1 MIRLFFGLLQGEWRA
16 RFVQIIVAVI
26 AIAMG
31 VALGFSI
38 HLINTA
44 ALNEFSAA
52 NKSLSGQSDVQVY
65 GKQGFFDETVYPKL
79 AQYEG
84 VKLANPVLEFTATVS
99 AELENRNDH
108 KLKILG
114 IDVLRAADISP
125 DLLGVPAE
133 GRSLDSFADDA
144 IFLSPAAMEW
154 LGLEQGDV
162 LHLNVGLETIVLRV
176 AGGLTRARAGQRI
189 AVMDIGAAQWRF
201 QYLGL
206 LSRVELKLAPN
217 IHHEAFKAKLALE
230 LGEQFYVSEMAD
242 HETRIANMSRAYRIN
257 LNMLALVALFTGSF
271 IVFSTQMLSV
281 IRRRSQF
288 VFLRVLGY
296 TRRQLLLQ
304 ILAEGL
310 VLGAIG
316 SLFGLMIGYGCAVLA
331 INLLGGDWDSY
342 IFPGIQPSI
351 FFSFQDAALF
361 FIIGLSVTA
370 LGVIL
375 PVREIIGARQA
386 SALKSGG
393 EDSTLDHAWRSR
405 AAWVCLFF
413 GVLMTQFPPVYE
425 LPVFGYMAIALL
437 LIGGIA
443 LMPGLSKLVFSFLQQ
458 HVGRYSRN
466 VIILVTVARQA
477 NAPNQASIA
486 LGGVLASFS
495 LIVAMAIMVLSFRVS
510 VDQWLD
516 HVLPADLYV
525 RVADS
530 GVQGGFRID
539 EQSAINRLPGFVRAD
554 FFRVQH
560 LTLNPD
566 RPEITLIA
574 RPIDANEPGNTL
586 PLTDDAIG
594 LDQLPEEL
602 PEGAIPLWV
611 SEAMVD
617 LYGYAVG
624 KQVMIPMGDV
634 LHEFRVAGV
643 WRDYGRQFGAV
654 QMQLSD
660 YQALTGDF
668 SINSVAL
675 WLDTETTM
683 TEALAAL
690 QQLPFGSA
698 LEITQSQHMR
708 ASSLAIFDRSFFITY
723 ILEVVAVIIG
733 LLGVAASFSAQM
745 LARTKEFG
753 MLRHIGVTQR
763 QIMFMLAAE
772 GCFLT
777 VLGVV
782 LGFVLGL
789 SISFILIFIIN
800 PQSFHWTMQLYMPW
814 NWLLLISVV
823 MLVSASL
830 TAWLAG
836 RNVVSG
842 GVIRAV
848 KEDW

>member
-1 MIRLFFGLLQGEWRA
+1 MKMVRLFCWLLQGEWRA

-84 VKLANPVLEFTATVS
+84 VKLVNPVLEFTATVS
-99 AELENRNDH
+99 AEFENRDDH

-125 DLLGVPAE
+125 DLLGVPGE
-133 GRSLDSFADDA
+133 GRSMDSFADDA

-154 LGLEQGDV
+154 LGLEQGDM
-162 LHLNVGLETIVLRV
+162 LYFNVGLETIALRV

-206 LSRVELKLAPN
+206 LSRIELKLESN
-217 IHHEAFKAKLALE
+217 IHHEAFKVKLGNE
-230 LGEQFYVSEMAD
+230 LGEQFYVSEIAD
-242 HETRIANMSRAYRIN
+242 QEVRIANMSRAYRVN

-271 IVFSTQMLSV
+271 LVFSTQALSV
-281 IRRRSQF
+281 IRRRRQF
-288 VFLRVLGY
+288 TLLRVLGY
-296 TRRQLLLQ
+296 TRWQLLLQ
-304 ILAEGL
+304 ILTEGF

-316 SLFGLMIGYGCAVLA
+316 ALFGLAIGYGCAVLA
-331 INLLGGDWDSY
+331 INLLSGDWGSY

-351 FFSFQDAALF
+351 FFSLHDAALF
-361 FIIGLSVTA
+361 FMIGLGVTV
-370 LGVIL
+370 LGAIL
-375 PVREIIGARQA
+375 PAREVVSANQA

-393 EDSTLDHAWRSR
+393 EDSTMNRVQRSR
-405 AAWVCLFF
+405 SAWVCLFS
-413 GVLMTQFPPVYE
+413 GVLLTQLPPVYE
-425 LPVFGYMAIALL
+425 LPVLGYMAIALL

-443 LMPGLSKLVFSFLQQ
+443 LMPGLAKLVFSFLQKY
-458 HVGRYSRN
+458 VSRYSKN
-466 VIILVTVARQA
+466 VIILMTVARQA

-486 LGGVLASFS
+486 LSGVLASFS

-530 GVQGGFRID
+530 GVQGGFQKE
-539 EQSAINRLPGFVRAD
+539 EQNAINSLPGFSRTD
-554 FFRVQH
+554 FFRVQQ

-574 RPIDANEPGNTL
+574 RPIDAVEPGNTL
-586 PLTDDAIG
+586 PLTDDARG
-594 LDQLPEEL
+594 LDQLS
-602 PEGAIPLWV
+602 EGAIPLWV

-617 LYGYAVG
+617 LYGYTVG
-624 KQVMIPMGDV
+624 KMVMIPMGNMWY
-634 LHEFRVAGV
+634 EFQVAGV

-660 YQALTGDF
+660 YQTLTSDF

-690 QQLPFGSA
+690 QQLPFSNV

-708 ASSLAIFDRSFFITY
+708 ESSLAIFDRSFAITY
-723 ILEVVAVIIG
+723 VLEVVAVIIG

-745 LARTKEFG
+745 LARVKEFS
-753 MLRHIGVTQR
+753 MLRHIGVTQS
-763 QIMFMLAAE
+763 QIKRMLAAE

-777 VLGVV
+777 ALGVV

-789 SISFILIFIIN
+789 GISLILIFIVN

-814 NWLLLISVV
+814 NWLLLISGV

-830 TAWLAG
+830 TAWLSG

-848 KEDW
+848 REDW

>member
-1 MIRLFFGLLQGEWRA
+1 MKMLRLFCWLLQGEWRA
-16 RFVQIIVAVI
+16 RFAQIIVAVV

-65 GKQGFFDETVYPKL
+65 SKQGFFDETVYPAL

-84 VKLANPVLEFTATVS
+84 VKLANPVLEFTAVVS
-99 AELENRNDH
+99 ANLENRNDH

-114 IDVLRAADISP
+114 IDVLRAASISP

-133 GRSLDSFADDA
+133 GRSMDSFADDA

-154 LGLEQGDV
+154 LNLEQGDV
-162 LHLNVGLETIVLRV
+162 LHLNVGVDTIALRV

-189 AVMDIGAAQWRF
+189 AVMDIGAAQWHF

-206 LSRVELKLAPN
+206 LSRIELKLKAN
-217 IHHEAFKAKLALE
+217 VHHEAFKEKLARE
-230 LGEQFYVSEMAD
+230 LGEQFYVSEIAD
-242 HETRIANMSRAYRIN
+242 QEARIANMSRAYRIN

-271 IVFSTQMLSV
+271 LVFSTQALS
-281 IRRRSQF
+281 IMRRRSQF
-288 VFLRVLGY
+288 AFLRVLGY

-310 VLGAIG
+310 VLGTIG
-316 SLFGLMIGYGCAVLA
+316 SLLGIILGYGCAVVA
-331 INLLGGDWDSY
+331 INLLGGNLGGNF
-342 IFPGIQPSI
+342 FPGIQPSI
-351 FFSFQDAALF
+351 FFSLPDVLLF
-361 FIIGLSVTA
+361 FIIGLSVTVVGA
-370 LGVIL
+370 IL
-375 PVREIIGARQA
+375 PAKELASANQA
-386 SALKSGG
+386 SALKSGS
-393 EDSTLDHAWRSR
+393 EDGVMNRARRSR
-405 AAWVCLFF
+405 AALICLFT
-413 GVLMTQFPPVYE
+413 GILLTQLPPVSE
-425 LPVFGYMAIALL
+425 LPIFGFMAIALL

-443 LMPGLSKLVFSFLQQ
+443 LMPGLAKLVFTFLQA
-458 HVGRYSRN
+458 HVSHYSRN
-466 VIILVTVARQA
+466 AIILLTVARQA

-486 LGGVLASFS
+486 LSGVLASFS
-495 LIVAMAIMVLSFRVS
+495 LIVAMAVMVLSFRAS
-510 VDQWLD
+510 VDHWLD

-530 GVQGGFRID
+530 GIQGGFQLH
-539 EQSAINRLPGFVRAD
+539 EQSAIHRLPGFARID
-554 FFRVQH
+554 FFRVRH
-560 LTLNPD
+560 LLLNPD

-574 RPIDANEPGNTL
+574 RPIDTAEPGNTL
-586 PLTDDAIG
+586 PLTDDA
-594 LDQLPEEL
+594 LALSQL
-602 PEGAIPLWV
+602 PEGAMPIWV
-611 SEAMVD
+611 SEAMID

-624 KQVMIPMGDV
+624 KKVMIPVGDAW
-634 LHEFRVAGV
+634 HEFWIAGV

-660 YQALTGDF
+660 YQTLTSDF
-668 SINSVAL
+668 SVNSAAL
-675 WLDTETTM
+675 WLNAETAM
-683 TEALAAL
+683 VEAYAAL
-690 QQLPFGSA
+690 QQLPFSNV
-698 LEITQSQHMR
+698 LEITQSQQIR
-708 ASSLAIFDRSFFITY
+708 ESSLAIFDRSFAITHV
-723 ILEVVAVIIG
+723 LEIVAVIIG

-745 LARTKEFG
+745 LARAKEFG

-763 QIMFMLAAE
+763 QIMLMLAAE

-777 VLGVV
+777 LLGVT
-782 LGFVLGL
+782 LGFILGL
-789 SISFILIFIIN
+789 GISLILIFIVN

-823 MLVSASL
+823 MLFSASM

-836 RNVVSG
+836 RGALAGNVVRT
-842 GVIRAV
+842 VR
-848 KEDW
+848 EDW